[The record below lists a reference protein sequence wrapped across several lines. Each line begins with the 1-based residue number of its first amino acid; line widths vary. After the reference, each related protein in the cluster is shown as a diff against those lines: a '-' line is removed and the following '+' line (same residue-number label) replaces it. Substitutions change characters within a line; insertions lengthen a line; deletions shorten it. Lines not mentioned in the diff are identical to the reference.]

1 MDDLYNRES
10 ELNSYTEHL
19 RVVRSTRCFYSLM
32 SWKDFFFPF
41 ILIAVEECLCFRLWG
56 QERSCFEM
64 NWHGLMERILEV
76 ETIYVEVVQP
86 SERNVGFRDL
96 VGRAESPSISPTYN
110 MCIGSRVLSAKRKSL
125 SLSARYGASLFRISS
140 GAKLSLPFLEFPSV
154 LTILPSSHTFVRVW

>member
-19 RVVRSTRCFYSLM
+19 RVVRSTRCFDSLM

-64 NWHGLMERILEV
+64 N
-76 ETIYVEVVQP
+76 
-86 SERNVGFRDL
+86 
-96 VGRAESPSISPTYN
+96 
-110 MCIGSRVLSAKRKSL
+110 
-125 SLSARYGASLFRISS
+125 
-140 GAKLSLPFLEFPSV
+140 
-154 LTILPSSHTFVRVW
+154 